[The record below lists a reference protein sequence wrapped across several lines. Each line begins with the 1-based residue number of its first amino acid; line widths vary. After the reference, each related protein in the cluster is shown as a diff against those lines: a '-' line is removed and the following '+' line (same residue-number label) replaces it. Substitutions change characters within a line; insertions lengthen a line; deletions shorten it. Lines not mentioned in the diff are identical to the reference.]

1 MVLSCI
7 LGGCNEVM
15 KTSEGV
21 PRKVVVRQDNT
32 PLYTSYQLDKSSPIV
47 GKQWAIWFM
56 VEENKDYYKI
66 SATTNPKSE
75 DFLYIKSQDI
85 FEWNNPFCLH
95 YKGSPKIDNRPQV
108 KHYKTLKDLK
118 NNESVSLVEKQ
129 EHSLDFNP
137 NSCQPIIE
145 EVEPSIYY
153 MATLYDD
160 VVDGQYKFLGHYDF
174 AYVRYSKEY
183 YTFYRYVS
191 KNELSE
197 QIRALSAI
205 STFNSTNINPTIING
220 IVSNISSLIGL
231 GQDFVTGVNDLNR
244 IFGGKN
250 IPKPAQGGVL
260 DTQNW
265 TSEKIDKNSTETA
278 TLVNDMTQYLH
289 RDSNWNSYNYSL
301 IPVEWIENN

>member
-1 MVLSCI
+1 MVLSFI

-47 GKQWAIWFM
+47 GKQWTFWFM
-56 VEENKDYYKI
+56 FEDNKSYYKI
-66 SATTNPKSE
+66 SGTTNPRSE
-75 DFLYIKSQDI
+75 NFLYIKKQDM

-95 YKGSPKIDNRPQV
+95 LKGSPKSENRPQV
-108 KHYKTLKDLK
+108 KYYKTLENLK
-118 NNESVSLVEKQ
+118 NNGSFSLIEKQ
-129 EHSLDFNP
+129 EHSLDFDP
-137 NSCQPIIE
+137 SSCQPIIE

-153 MATLYDD
+153 IATLYDD
-160 VVDGQYKFLGHYDF
+160 MVDGQYKFLGHYDF
-174 AYVRYSKEY
+174 TYVRYSKEY

-197 QIRALSAI
+197 QIRTLSAI

-231 GQDFVTGVNDLNR
+231 GQEFVKGINDLDR
-244 IFGGKN
+244 IYGGKN
-250 IPKPAQGGVL
+250 IPKQAQQGLL
-260 DTQNW
+260 DTQNL
-265 TSEKIDKNSTETA
+265 TSGKINENSTKIA
-278 TLVNDMTQYLH
+278 GLVNEMTQYLH
-289 RDSNWNSYNYSL
+289 KDSNWNNDNYSL
-301 IPVEWIENN
+301 IPVEWIDNN